1 MLSILTVH
9 LSATPIPSQV
19 DKHGLQEPGAL
30 VSAVEATWNT
40 AGSSVMA
47 ARDAQPA
54 WTWEN
59 HWLGKD
65 HTAQATTTHLGA
77 LGPESTAIEKTSFL
91 FMFIV
96 ITGIFCLSTCNLRVA

>member
-9 LSATPIPSQV
+9 LSASSIPSRV
-19 DKHGLQEPGAL
+19 DKHGFQEPGAL
-30 VSAVEATWNT
+30 VSAMEATWNT

-47 ARDAQPA
+47 TRDAQPA

-65 HTAQATTTHLGA
+65 HTAQVTTTHLGA
-77 LGPESTAIEKTSFL
+77 LGTESTATEKTLFL
-91 FMFIV
+91 FTPIAIAGM
-96 ITGIFCLSTCNLRVA
+96 FCLSTCSLRLA